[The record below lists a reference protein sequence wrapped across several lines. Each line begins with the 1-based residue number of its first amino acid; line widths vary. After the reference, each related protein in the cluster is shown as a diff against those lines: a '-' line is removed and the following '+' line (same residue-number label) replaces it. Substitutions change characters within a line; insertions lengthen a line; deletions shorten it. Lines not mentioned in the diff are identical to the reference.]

1 MRWELLEE
9 CYHHEALRKSTLGHA
24 RARIWRRVVTR
35 WSNLRK
41 GRAKVGAKN
50 ALFRVFRF
58 ACYPTHPHL
67 CARMGN
73 SIARLV
79 SPLKVYVVFWF
90 FFCFFQLA
98 SPFPQ
103 PQNWSFFGDEH
114 EKGVRNPD
122 KFIYSLII
130 WSLFT
135 KYLKVE
141 FYSILFEAL
150 YLVFFFFWIPS

>member
-98 SPFPQ
+98 SPFPT
-103 PQNWSFFGDEH
+103 
-114 EKGVRNPD
+114 
-122 KFIYSLII
+122 
-130 WSLFT
+130 T
-135 KYLKVE
+135 K
-141 FYSILFEAL
+141 
-150 YLVFFFFWIPS
+150 LVFFWRRARKRREKSRQIHLLFDHMEPFYEIFEG